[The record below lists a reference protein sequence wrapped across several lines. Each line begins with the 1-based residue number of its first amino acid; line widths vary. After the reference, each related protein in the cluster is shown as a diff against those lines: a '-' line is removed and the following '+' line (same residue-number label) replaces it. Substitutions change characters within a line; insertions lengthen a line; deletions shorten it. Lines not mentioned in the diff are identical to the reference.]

1 MYSPQNLF
9 PNEVC
14 INIANALQD
23 FDSFWTDYCII
34 TNIEKSENYPNKSD
48 KLELMRCNLHNVA
61 RGYLTKILVCKYYMK
76 CLKDLASL
84 FLDNFWY
91 RKLVEYYL

>member
-23 FDSFWTDYCII
+23 FDSFWTDYCTI
-34 TNIEKSENYPNKSD
+34 TNIEKSEIYPNKSD
-48 KLELMRCNLHNVA
+48 KLELIRCNLQNEA
-61 RGYLTKILVCKYYMK
+61 RGYLTKMLVCKYY
-76 CLKDLASL
+76 LKSL
-84 FLDNFWY
+84 KNNVAIFLDAFWLD
-91 RKLVEYYL
+91 KLRYL